1 MSTTRHP
8 RGRASK
14 AVDPRH
20 RHHVAGGQPGEHA
33 EKLAPVGPRARHLL
47 AVDVPA
53 AALAESGSIDGYVW
67 EVMKERE
74 PELVD
79 KTRIVFRS
87 ERLGLPPIVAL
98 DTTRDLP
105 AIQALT
111 AALLG
116 MTSDRLGRE
125 ILSLLA
131 FDGFT
136 TASAAL
142 YESTVEKWQVVKAQ
156 A

>member
-1 MSTTRHP
+1 
-8 RGRASK
+8 
-14 AVDPRH
+14 
-20 RHHVAGGQPGEHA
+20 
-33 EKLAPVGPRARHLL
+33 
-47 AVDVPA
+47 
-53 AALAESGSIDGYVW
+53 
-67 EVMKERE
+67 
-74 PELVD
+74 
-79 KTRIVFRS
+79 
-87 ERLGLPPIVAL
+87 L

-111 AALLG
+111 AGLLG

-125 ILSLLA
+125 ILSFLA

-136 TASAAL
+136 MASAAL